1 MAGNATDRQPT
12 DESGNSASMN
22 WVMVL
27 WLAAFLIVVIFGVA
41 TYLLG
46 WIFQRG

>member
-1 MAGNATDRQPT
+1 MANEPGTAPETADKP
-12 DESGNSASMN
+12 SMN

-27 WLAAFLIVVIFGVA
+27 WLVSFLTVVIFGVA

-46 WIFQRG
+46 WVFRRG